1 MATTKYVSAQN
12 LQKALDEV
20 KSRVVLKEAGKG
32 LSTNDFTD
40 ELKEKYDLVATKVE
54 NLEATG
60 GQANIIEKIKVN
72 GVLQEVGSEKDVN
85 LTIPTGALAD
95 KNEVAESDLESTL
108 AQKINNKADTSSLN
122 ALDTK
127 VTTLIGSDA
136 SKSVRTIA
144 NEELAAQ
151 LIPDSASES
160 LDTLQELAQWIQDHP
175 NDASAMNSAI
185 TNLQSLIG
193 TIPEDATAETIVAY
207 IQEYCTEALEPYLK
221 TADLVALTDE
231 EIEAMFTGWG
241 A

>member
-32 LSTNDFTD
+32 LSTNDFTN

-108 AQKINNKADTSSLN
+108 AQKINSKADTSV
-122 ALDTK
+122 LDTVHAK

-160 LDTLQELAQWIQDHP
+160 LDTLQEIAQWIQDHP

-221 TADLVALTDE
+221 TADLVALTDQ